1 MASNRRNDRRPFE
14 RAKPTR
20 EPKLRILVVC
30 EGKVTE
36 PKYLKDFQDH
46 HRNPRVL
53 VRVHKKQGAPMTVV
67 TLAAEQRAESERQA
81 KAEHDANLKFDEVW
95 AMFDVD
101 EHPKLK
107 EAIELAD
114 REGVKV
120 AVSNPCFELW
130 ALLHFEDQRG
140 HIERKKLRERLKR
153 HMKGYDKELDF
164 SKLRDTYEAALTRAK
179 ALHEAAKKSGQSR
192 PNPST
197 DAYLLTETI
206 RTK

>member
-1 MASNRRNDRRPFE
+1 MSDHQRRLAAPRNRHFPLPHVEGPHARQTLLQTRHPLPGRTADRRS
-14 RAKPTR
+14 
-20 EPKLRILVVC
+20 
-30 EGKVTE
+30 
-36 PKYLKDFQDH
+36 H
-46 HRNPRVL
+46 PRL
-53 VRVHKKQGAPMTVV
+53 CRPD
-67 TLAAEQRAESERQA
+67 AAEQRAESERQA